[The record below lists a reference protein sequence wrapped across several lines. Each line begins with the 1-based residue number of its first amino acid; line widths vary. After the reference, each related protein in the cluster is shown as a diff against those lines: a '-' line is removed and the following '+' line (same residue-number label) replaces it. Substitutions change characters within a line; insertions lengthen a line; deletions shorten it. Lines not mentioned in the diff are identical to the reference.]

1 MPLWKRTM
9 AALARSETIT
19 RFMQGNRLARGLAWR
34 FVGGDSASAAIRKAT
49 ELSRRGVAI
58 SLNYLGE
65 YVESPAAIEEN
76 VSQIETVIRLLG
88 QSALDVHVSIYP
100 TQIGYAHSSELGEA
114 NGLRIGKA
122 VAEQPASGRRRL
134 LMLDMEDFPLV
145 QHTLDLRARLAHS
158 GCPAGITIQAYLHR
172 TQRDLRDLVESGAA
186 AIRLVKGAFAESP
199 ERAATKRPDIR
210 REYLKQANY
219 LLSADAGSHGLYP
232 VFATH
237 DAALIGEVVGI
248 AGRNGWSPEE
258 YEFEMLYGVR
268 TALQRRMVAEG
279 RRLRLYLPFGTQW
292 WPYTMHRIGENP
304 ANARMVLS
312 ALWHSR
318 PPAPFDTRPMPSA

>member
-1 MPLWKRTM
+1 MPLWKRAM
-9 AALARSETIT
+9 AGLARSESIT
-19 RFMQGNRLARGLAWR
+19 RFMQANRFARGLASR

-49 ELSRRGVAI
+49 ELSACGAAI

-65 YVESPAAIEEN
+65 YVESPEAVEEN
-76 VSQIETVIRLLG
+76 VSQIESVIRLLG
-88 QSALDVHVSIYP
+88 SSALDVHVSIYP
-100 TQIGYAHSSELGEA
+100 TQIGYAHSAGLGEA
-114 NGLRIGKA
+114 NGLRIGRLL
-122 VAEQPASGRRRL
+122 AEQPASGRLRL

-145 QHTLDLRARLAHS
+145 QHTLDLRERLAQS
-158 GCPAGITIQAYLHR
+158 GCPTGITIQAYLHR
-172 TQRDLRDLVESGAA
+172 TERDLRDLVESGAA

-199 ERAATKRPDIR
+199 ARAWTKRPDIR
-210 REYLKQANY
+210 REYLKQAGY

-237 DAALIGEVVGI
+237 DDATIRAVIGI
-248 AGRNGWSPEE
+248 AERNGWSPDE

-268 TALQRRMVAEG
+268 TPLQRRMVAEG
-279 RRLRLYLPFGTQW
+279 RRLRLYVPFGTEW

-312 ALWHSR
+312 ALWNSR
-318 PPAPFDTRPMPSA
+318 Q